1 MNMPPTPPLVRPRWP
16 VLGSLLGSL
25 LVALLLSG
33 CAAQQAYRE
42 AQSQMRQGNLP
53 EALAYLEQAA
63 ALDPQSPVYRGAVV
77 RERERLAAA
86 QLERADQAAV
96 RGDDDAARRSYQ
108 EALATR
114 PGLDRAI
121 NGLQGLDKQLRWK
134 DLLARADA
142 AMTRKD
148 WTAARGHLQVV
159 LAESPRQPAARRA
172 LQRLETEST
181 PPPPEKALSAAFR
194 KPLSIEFKE
203 ATLRTVFEVIARTA
217 GLNFVFDKDVRTDQ
231 RTSIF
236 LRDST
241 VEAAMRLVLL
251 TNQLEHRVLDGSS
264 VLIYPATAAKQRD
277 YLALSVKSF
286 YLANAEAKNV
296 ANTVKTLLK
305 LRDVVVDDK
314 LNLMI
319 VRDTPDAIR
328 LVEKLVAMHDVPDPE
343 VMLEVEI
350 LEVKRTRLQS
360 LGINWPG
367 QLSLSPLASSSTAGL
382 TVADLRG
389 LTSNTLGVKID
400 PLAINANRV
409 DGDAN
414 ILANP
419 RIRVRNRDK
428 ARIQIGERVPSVTTT
443 ATSTGFISESVTY
456 VDVGLKLE
464 VEPTIY
470 LDDEVTIK
478 ISMEVSNIVGKD
490 KTTAGTTTYNIG
502 QRTAS
507 TVLRLRDGENQ
518 VLAGLISNED
528 RSTANKVPGL
538 GEIPIAGRLFG
549 SQADD
554 DSRTEIVLSITP
566 RIVRNIER
574 PSAEL
579 QEFDSGTETS
589 LRGRL
594 EGAAANL
601 SPVPGARPAPL
612 ATPPARPAAAPATSP
627 AGSNAQT
634 SGGTVAPSSS
644 AATGVSALRFQ
655 GPTQARPGESVVVQ
669 LMAQTDKPMLSAPM
683 VINFDPAVLQ
693 VLGVTEGDF
702 MRRASG
708 QASFNS
714 RIDPTGKVFIETA
727 RSEGPALSAP
737 GMLLSLLVQ
746 VAATADAPTRL
757 TVTGLAPTT
766 TGGAPL
772 EVAPPAAFTLSIAG
786 GTR

>member
-1 MNMPPTPPLVRPRWP
+1 MNRPPTPLRPRWQ
-16 VLGSLLGSL
+16 VLGSLLL
-25 LVALLLSG
+25 ALLLSG

-86 QLERADQAAV
+86 LLERADQAAL
-96 RGDDDAARRSYQ
+96 RGDDDVARRSYQ
-108 EALATR
+108 EALAVR

-121 NGLQGLDKQLRWK
+121 NGLRGLDNQLRWK

-142 AMTRKD
+142 AMGRKD
-148 WTAARGHLQVV
+148 WPAARGHLQAV

-172 LQRLETEST
+172 MQRLEIEST
-181 PPPPEKALSAAFR
+181 PPAPEKALSAAFR

-236 LRDST
+236 LRDSS
-241 VEAAMRLVLL
+241 VEAALRLVLL

-264 VLIYPATAAKQRD
+264 VLIYPATSAKQRD

-360 LGINWPG
+360 LGVSWPS

-382 TVADLRG
+382 TLADLRG
-389 LTSNTLGVKID
+389 LTSKTLGVNKLD
-400 PLAINANRV
+400 PLLIQANRV

-490 KTTAGTTTYNIG
+490 KTNAGTTTYNIG

-589 LRGRL
+589 LRGRP
-594 EGAAANL
+594 EAGAANQA
-601 SPVPGARPAPL
+601 PVPGIRPAL
-612 ATPPARPAAAPATSP
+612 VAAPPARPATGPATTP
-627 AGSNAQT
+627 AGSSTQP
-634 SGGTVAPSSS
+634 SGGSAAPSTS
-644 AATGVSALRFQ
+644 AATGLSALRFQ
-655 GPTQARPGESVVVQ
+655 GPSQARPGESLVVQ
-669 LMAQTDKPMLSAPM
+669 LIAQTDKPMLSAPM

-693 VLGVTEGDF
+693 VLSVTEGDF
-702 MRRASG
+702 MRRANG

-727 RSEGPALSAP
+727 RGEGPALSAP
-737 GMLLSLLVQ
+737 GMLLSLQVQ
-746 VAATADAPTRL
+746 VAASASAPTRL
-757 TVTGLAPTT
+757 TITGLAPTT

-772 EVAPPAAFTLSIAG
+772 EVAPPAAFTLSITG

>member
-1 MNMPPTPPLVRPRWP
+1 MTAPPLSHRLHAPWR
-16 VLGSLLGSL
+16 LLASLLIA
-25 LVALLLSG
+25 ALLAG
-33 CAAQQAYRE
+33 CAAEQAYRE
-42 AQSQMRQGNLP
+42 AQTQMRQGNLA
-53 EALAYLEQAA
+53 EALAHLEQAA
-63 ALDPQSPVYRGAVV
+63 VLDPQSPVYRGALV

-86 QLERADQAAV
+86 LLERAEQAAL
-96 RGDDDAARRSYQ
+96 RGDDDAARRGYQ
-108 EALATR
+108 DALAVR
-114 PGLDRAI
+114 PGSDRAL
-121 NGLQGLDKQLRWK
+121 NGLRALDKQVQWK
-134 DLLARADA
+134 GLLAQADA
-142 AMTRKD
+142 AMARKD
-148 WTAARGHLQVV
+148 WAAARTALQTV
-159 LAESPRQPAARRA
+159 LADSPRHPAARRA
-172 LQRLETEST
+172 QQRLDMAST

-194 KPLSIEFKE
+194 KPLSIEFKD
-203 ATLRTVFEVIARTA
+203 ASLRTVFEVIARTS
-217 GLNFVFDKDVRTDQ
+217 GLNFVFDKDLRTDQ

-241 VEAAMRLVLL
+241 VEAALRLVLL
-251 TNQLEHRVLDGSS
+251 TNQLEHRVLDASS
-264 VLIYPATAAKQRD
+264 VLIYPATPAKQRD
-277 YLALSVKSF
+277 YQALSVKSF

-319 VRDTPDAIR
+319 VRDTPEALR
-328 LVEKLVAMHDVPDPE
+328 LVDKLVALHDVPDPE

-367 QLSLSPLASSSTAGL
+367 QLSLAPLASSSTAGL

-389 LTSNTLGVKID
+389 LNSATLGAKID
-400 PLAINANRV
+400 PLVINANRV

-478 ISMEVSNIVGKD
+478 VMMEVSNIVGKD

-528 RSTANKVPGL
+528 RSTASKVPGL

-574 PSAEL
+574 PGAEQ
-579 QEFDSGTETS
+579 QEFDSGTESS
-589 LRGRL
+589 LRGSAS
-594 EGAAANL
+594 GAAIN
-601 SPVPGARPAPL
+601 PGATLAPSPRPAP
-612 ATPPARPAAAPATSP
+612 AAGAAAPAGTSP
-627 AGSNAQT
+627 SPSATGGSTGSTLAGV
-634 SGGTVAPSSS
+634 GVASAS
-644 AATGVSALRFQ
+644 AATGVSALRWQ
-655 GPTQARPGESVVVQ
+655 GPAQARPGDSLTVQ
-669 LMAQTDKPMLSAPM
+669 LIAQSDKPLLSAPL
-683 VINFDPAVLQ
+683 VINFDPAALQ
-693 VLGVTEGDF
+693 VLAVTEGDF

-708 QASFNS
+708 QASFSS
-714 RIDPTGKVFIETA
+714 RIDASGKVFIEA
-727 RSEGPALSAP
+727 SRADGPALSAP
-737 GMLLSLLVQ
+737 GQLLSLTLR
-746 VAATADAPTRL
+746 VAAGASAPTRL
-757 TVTGLAPTT
+757 TVSGVSATT
-766 TGGAPL
+766 SGGAPL
-772 EVAPPAAFTLSIAG
+772 DLALPAAYTLSITGAG
-786 GTR
+786 R